1 MSVNDPS
8 TSCTSCCECC
18 QEIPLDAALT
28 VEGSEYVLH
37 FCGLECYQ
45 RFLARADGRSE
56 EATGP
61 ATAPSAAGRTP
72 R

>member
-1 MSVNDPS
+1 MSVNDLS

-37 FCGLECYQ
+37 FCGLECYE
-45 RFLARADGRSE
+45 RFQARAKARAVSD
-56 EATGP
+56 TL
-61 ATAPSAAGRTP
+61 TADNSSGSSD
-72 R
+72 

>member
-8 TSCTSCCECC
+8 ASCTSCCECC

-37 FCGLECYQ
+37 FCELECYE
-45 RFLARADGRSE
+45 RFQARAETRAAFDTE
-56 EATGP
+56 P
-61 ATAPSAAGRTP
+61 ADYSSGSSVK
-72 R
+72 